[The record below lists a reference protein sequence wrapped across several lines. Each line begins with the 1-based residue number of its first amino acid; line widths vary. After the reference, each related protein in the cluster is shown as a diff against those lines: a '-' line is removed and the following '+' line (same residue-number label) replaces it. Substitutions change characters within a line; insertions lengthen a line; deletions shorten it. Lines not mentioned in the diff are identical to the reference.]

1 MKSAK
6 LNMYGVLMSKILI
19 YIPFNY
25 SEYLYST
32 RFILYLWWVLLWSN
46 IIHHSW
52 VKLSSILRPY
62 FQKWDNYS
70 FIFQFFLLV
79 EKIVSND
86 SNCGFMNHGSHEICP
101 IVIQIWDMIYSIKL
115 SFHALHNKKCKKWI
129 CFERGESF
137 IKTKKN

>member
-1 MKSAK
+1 MHNYEFLRFAAIKIKSSDVISQ
-6 LNMYGVLMSKILI
+6 NG
-19 YIPFNY
+19 

-32 RFILYLWWVLLWSN
+32 TFILCLRWFLYWSN
-46 IIHHSW
+46 VIHSSW

-86 SNCGFMNHGSHEICP
+86 SNCGFMNHGSYEICP
-101 IVIQIWDMIYSIKL
+101 IVIQIWDMIYSIEL
-115 SFHALHNKKCKKWI
+115 WFHALHNKKCKKWI
-129 CFERGESF
+129 RKGWV
-137 IKTKKN
+137 IYQIQRN